1 MVKYRSEKIVKFINL
16 DGKSEEY
23 FLKEDEKLI
32 DIKCPL
38 DQTFLTRR
46 LVNVGQYNEV
56 LIKCPKCGFDYDNHD
71 LSPGNLQAQLNSYL
85 EDAEKRVNQPEKEKS
100 RLIKILNFANS
111 QS

>member
-1 MVKYRSEKIVKFINL
+1 MVKYRNEKSIKFINL

-23 FLKEDEKLI
+23 CLKEDERLI

-46 LVNVGQYNEV
+46 LVNVGPYNEV
-56 LIKCPKCGFDYDNHD
+56 LIKCPKCGLDYDNHD
-71 LSPGNLQAQLNSYL
+71 LSPENLQAQLTSYL
-85 EDAEKRVNQPEKEKS
+85 EEAEKKVNHPEKEKS
-100 RLIKILNFANS
+100 HLIKILNFAHS